1 MVVDYLVFRRG
12 KIDVQAL
19 YASAGDIDLRRRE
32 LGRRD
37 RDARGLVA
45 GWAWGYGLV
54 PALQGPIAKATH
66 NVDISWLTGFGV
78 AAILYYVLTPLLAKN
93 KRTIQAPTAV

>member
-1 MVVDYLVFRRG
+1 ML
-12 KIDVQAL
+12 
-19 YASAGDIDLRRRE
+19 S
-32 LGRRD
+32 
-37 RDARGLVA
+37 GLVA

-78 AAILYYVLTPLLAKN
+78 AAILYYVLRPFFAKEAAGQ
-93 KRTIQAPTAV
+93 TASPTA